1 MESVQSQLGLSFA
14 KQVKYHSVNIDF
26 KVKTCYTAKA
36 QNPSEGTEQCSN
48 NFGQVPATT
57 VGMVELAAMSVLA
70 SRDSQ
75 SALPTSQQ
83 KEICTG
89 IASSTTNMHPW
100 PV

>member
-48 NFGQVPATT
+48 NFGQV
-57 VGMVELAAMSVLA
+57 SVL
-70 SRDSQ
+70 
-75 SALPTSQQ
+75 L
-83 KEICTG
+83 TG
-89 IASSTTNMHPW
+89 AGMG
-100 PV
+100 